1 MSEYKTDVR
10 NASDCLALAVLILLI
25 CWFCQDIIFSAQ
37 VLFFRDLSTYFYPMR
52 YSLFDSYRAGNL
64 PLWDRHTAMGFPLL
78 ADFQS
83 GAFYPPHVFFGFC
96 RFFQPYARSSSS
108 TFLSPESALTGFAE
122 VGSTHLTCRSLAPCS
137 SLSAVQSYLSLTC
150 SITFKPQYGYHGLFF
165 HGKRLFVMPPGNI
178 FWPSRSS

>member
-1 MSEYKTDVR
+1 MSEYKTAVR

-83 GAFYPPHVFFGFC
+83 GAFYPPHVFFWILS
-96 RFFQPYARSSSS
+96 FFPAIRAIFVFH
-108 TFLSPESALTGFAE
+108 FLVAG
-122 VGSTHLTCRSLAPCS
+122 VGAYWLCRSWKYPP
-137 SLSAVQSYLSLTC
+137 YLSVVGALLFALGGTIVSLANLLNHFQTAVC
-150 SITFKPQYGYHGLFF
+150 SP
-165 HGKRLFVMPPGNI
+165 
-178 FWPSRSS
+178 

>member
-83 GAFYPPHVFFGFC
+83 
-96 RFFQPYARSSSS
+96 
-108 TFLSPESALTGFAE
+108 ESALTAFAA

-165 HGKRLFVMPPGNI
+165 HGKRFFVMPPGNI